1 MLLLTLL
8 FAYRLA
14 LPWSLWGTRGQRN
27 EGELAWVR
35 ISQAPSLYS
44 PLSSLS
50 SGPQIVDHP

>member
-14 LPWSLWGTRGQRN
+14 LLWSLWGTRGQTKGSWPGF
-27 EGELAWVR
+27 EFPR
-35 ISQAPSLYS
+35 IPLYS

-50 SGPQIVDHP
+50 SGPWIMNHP